1 MVVYQLQDYLYFDV
15 PKHTPVI
22 IAESGDCGTTLVRFL
37 AGDAGGNH
45 ETKQLNN
52 SCPVWAMDIVCQV
65 STLAVPEYIITSLVR
80 RCYKFNNF
88 AINCYLQKKLPGVIK
103 INFTLVK
110 EPKNIK
116 GGKE

>member
-1 MVVYQLQDYLYFDV
+1 MPQTVSPSCYYAMALYQLQDYLYFDV

-45 ETKQLNN
+45 ETRQLNN

-65 STLAVPEYIITSLVR
+65 SNAL
-80 RCYKFNNF
+80 
-88 AINCYLQKKLPGVIK
+88 YL
-103 INFTLVK
+103 
-110 EPKNIK
+110 NIYSYSD
-116 GGKE
+116 